1 MTSKHHDISDTI
13 TTYYSDLSR
22 FNPIEKEEEY
32 RLINEA
38 KNGSISAR
46 NKVIEANV
54 KFVFEIAKRYAG
66 RGVSLSDLIQE
77 GNLGMLKA
85 IDKFDSTKE
94 CKFISYAVW
103 WIRYYI
109 LESIRKHS
117 LLCMTEIEPS
127 CPNDLVMEQSLM
139 DENDEKVFFNEI
151 QFSDQDVNDRKETQE
166 KQTQFTVS
174 LLEAL
179 NNKERTVIER
189 LFGLDGTR
197 EQTLMEV
204 GDSLNMSCERVRQIK
219 LTAIKKMRSKALV
232 SSMSQEDLF

>member
-1 MTSKHHDISDTI
+1 MASKHHDVGDTI
-13 TTYYSDLSR
+13 KTYYSDLSK

-32 RLINEA
+32 KLITEA
-38 KNGSISAR
+38 KNGSLSAR
-46 NKVIEANV
+46 NKVVEANV

-66 RGVSLSDLIQE
+66 RGVSLGDLIQE

-85 IDKFDSTKE
+85 LEKFDVSKG

-109 LESIRKHS
+109 QESIRRHS

-127 CPNDLVMEQSLM
+127 CPNDIVMEQSLM

-151 QFSDQDVNDRKETQE
+151 QFSDQNVNDRKETQE
-166 KQTQFTVS
+166 KQEQFTVS
-174 LLEAL
+174 LLEVL
-179 NNKERTVIER
+179 NKNERTVIER

-219 LTAIKKMRSKALV
+219 LTAIKKMRSRALV
-232 SSMSQEDLF
+232 SSISQADLF